1 MNKIIKEMQQKLY
14 EDNVGGFYVFN
25 GIILGPPPPTEIG
38 IIFAFVHISSLCL
51 FDLQNSPSQS
61 LN

>member
-14 EDNVGGFYVFN
+14 EDNVGGFYVFH
-25 GIILGPPPPTEIG
+25 GIIVGPPPPTEIG

-51 FDLQNSPSQS
+51 FDLQNSPSQL